1 MNHNNSLAVN
11 GGESNVNLI
20 KELEEKG
27 ESGRSKTGMLKGSVL
42 AKDPTTP
49 RNADKNSKQPNT
61 KELRSMKQAAM
72 LPAEAICLND
82 QILDSS
88 AKAGPA
94 TSAIIL
100 RIEKAHA
107 AAAAIS
113 TNNL

>member
-1 MNHNNSLAVN
+1 
-11 GGESNVNLI
+11 
-20 KELEEKG
+20 
-27 ESGRSKTGMLKGSVL
+27 
-42 AKDPTTP
+42 
-49 RNADKNSKQPNT
+49 
-61 KELRSMKQAAM
+61 MKQAAM

-107 AAAAIS
+107 AAAAVS
-113 TNNL
+113 ASNQ